1 MLLKLPSISFSKQ
14 AADCPISPKCIELNN
29 AFFTHNLFENGC
41 STNQVLWFRLSE
53 KLFSKKYSLLL
64 VSLIFAVVSSAQITG
79 PYAVNIAGNQVTK
92 GNYAIEWSVG
102 ESAATNIMDNSDKY
116 VFTNGLLQ
124 YSVQNQT
131 ETNLIA
137 SFLTNEIRMYPNPIK
152 NELYINIL
160 HASKGND
167 LIELLDEKGTKL
179 KEKIVVYNG
188 MGALEIWNLAGLKA
202 GQYFVNI
209 RHTHPVT
216 GRLIKKG
223 AYKIIKTNT
232 TNRLNLKM

>member
-1 MLLKLPSISFSKQ
+1 MYY
-14 AADCPISPKCIELNN
+14 
-29 AFFTHNLFENGC
+29 
-41 STNQVLWFRLSE
+41 R
-53 KLFSKKYSLLL
+53 KLFSTRLLL
-64 VSLIFAVVSSAQITG
+64 LFFASIFCGGAATAQLSA
-79 PYAVNIAGNQVTK
+79 PYAINIAGNQVTK
-92 GNYAIEWSVG
+92 GNYSVEWSVG
-102 ESAATNIMDNSDKY
+102 ESAAINIMDNSDLY
-116 VFTNGLLQ
+116 LFTNGLLQ

-131 ETNLIA
+131 ENNLVA
-137 SFLTNEIRMYPNPIK
+137 SFLTNEIRMYPNPVK

-167 LIELLDEKGTKL
+167 MIELLDEKGVKL

-223 AYKIIKTNT
+223 AFKI
-232 TNRLNLKM
+232 LKVN

>member
-1 MLLKLPSISFSKQ
+1 MFFLLIFYILFFFINLFYKFIFFIKTNPLSNFFYFFYKKQSTILIIFLLIGMISFSQ
-14 AADCPISPKCIELNN
+14 IAA
-29 AFFTHNLFENGC
+29 
-41 STNQVLWFRLSE
+41 
-53 KLFSKKYSLLL
+53 
-64 VSLIFAVVSSAQITG
+64 
-79 PYAVNIAGNQVTK
+79 PYAINIAGNQVTR
-92 GNYAIEWSVG
+92 GIYAIEWSVG
-102 ESAATNIMDNSDKY
+102 ESAAINIMDNSDQY

-124 YSVQNQT
+124 YNVENQT
-131 ETNLIA
+131 ETNLVA
-137 SFLTNEIRMYPNPIK
+137 SFLTNEIRMYPNPVK

-167 LIELLDEKGTKL
+167 MIELLDEKGTKL

-223 AYKIIKTNT
+223 AYKI
-232 TNRLNLKM
+232 LKIN

>member
-1 MLLKLPSISFSKQ
+1 MSTLFYFYFKKKSTILVIFLLTGTISFS
-14 AADCPISPKCIELNN
+14 
-29 AFFTHNLFENGC
+29 
-41 STNQVLWFRLSE
+41 
-53 KLFSKKYSLLL
+53 
-64 VSLIFAVVSSAQITG
+64 QITA
-79 PYAVNIAGNQVTK
+79 PYTINIAGNQVTR
-92 GNYAIEWSVG
+92 GSYAIEWSVG
-102 ESAATNIMDNSDKY
+102 ESAAINIMDNSDQY

-124 YSVQNQT
+124 YNVENQT
-131 ETNLIA
+131 ETNLVA

-216 GRLIKKG
+216 GKLIKKG
-223 AYKIIKTNT
+223 AYKILKTN
-232 TNRLNLKM
+232 

>member
-1 MLLKLPSISFSKQ
+1 MSNFFYLFYKKQLTIFIIFLLIGMISFSQ
-14 AADCPISPKCIELNN
+14 IAA
-29 AFFTHNLFENGC
+29 
-41 STNQVLWFRLSE
+41 
-53 KLFSKKYSLLL
+53 
-64 VSLIFAVVSSAQITG
+64 
-79 PYAVNIAGNQVTK
+79 PYAINIAGNQVTR
-92 GNYAIEWSVG
+92 GSYAIEWSVG
-102 ESAATNIMDNSDKY
+102 ESAAINIMDNSDQY

-131 ETNLIA
+131 ETNLVA
-137 SFLTNEIRMYPNPIK
+137 SFLTNEIRVYPNPVR

-167 LIELLDEKGTKL
+167 LIELLDEKGAKL
-179 KEKIVVYNG
+179 KERVVVYNG

-216 GRLIKKG
+216 GRLIKRG
-223 AYKIIKTNT
+223 AYKITKIN
-232 TNRLNLKM
+232 

>member
-1 MLLKLPSISFSKQ
+1 MPHRKIFFIQFFLLFF
-14 AADCPISPKCIELNN
+14 
-29 AFFTHNLFENGC
+29 AFILCG
-41 STNQVLWFRLSE
+41 SE
-53 KLFSKKYSLLL
+53 
-64 VSLIFAVVSSAQITG
+64 VSAQLSA
-79 PYAVNIAGNQVTK
+79 PYAINIAGNQITK
-92 GNYAIEWSVG
+92 GNYSVEWSVG
-102 ESAATNIMDNSDKY
+102 ESAAVNIMDNSDRY
-116 VFTNGLLQ
+116 LFTNGLLQ

-131 ETNLIA
+131 ENNLVA
-137 SFLTNEIRMYPNPIK
+137 SFLTNEVRVYPNPVK

-167 LIELLDEKGTKL
+167 MIELLDEKGVKL

-223 AYKIIKTNT
+223 AFKI
-232 TNRLNLKM
+232 LKVN

>member
-1 MLLKLPSISFSKQ
+1 MITLSNFFCFFYKKYSTFLVLFLLFGKISFSQ
-14 AADCPISPKCIELNN
+14 IS
-29 AFFTHNLFENGC
+29 A
-41 STNQVLWFRLSE
+41 
-53 KLFSKKYSLLL
+53 
-64 VSLIFAVVSSAQITG
+64 
-79 PYAVNIAGNQVTK
+79 PYTINIAGNQVTK

-102 ESAATNIMDNSDKY
+102 ESAAINIMDNSDQY

-124 YSVQNQT
+124 YNVENQT
-131 ETNLIA
+131 ETNLVA
-137 SFLTNEIRMYPNPIK
+137 SFLTNEIRLYPNPIK

-160 HASKGND
+160 HAEKGND

-179 KEKIVVYNG
+179 KEKVVVYNG
-188 MGALEIWNLAGLKA
+188 MGALENWNLSGLKA

-223 AYKIIKTNT
+223 AYKI
-232 TNRLNLKM
+232 LKIN

>member
-1 MLLKLPSISFSKQ
+1 MSNF
-14 AADCPISPKCIELNN
+14 
-29 AFFTHNLFENGC
+29 
-41 STNQVLWFRLSE
+41 
-53 KLFSKKYSLLL
+53 YSLFYNKNSTIFLL
-64 VSLIFAVVSSAQITG
+64 FLLIGTTSFAQLTAPFAI
-79 PYAVNIAGNQVTK
+79 NIAGNQITK
-92 GNYAIEWSVG
+92 GNYSIEWSVG
-102 ESAATNIMDNSDKY
+102 ESAATNIMDNSDRY
-116 VFTNGLLQ
+116 LFTNGLLQ

-131 ETNLIA
+131 ETNLA
-137 SFLTNEIRMYPNPIK
+137 PSFLTNEIRLYPNPVK

-160 HASKGND
+160 HAEKGND
-167 LIELLDEKGTKL
+167 QIELLDGKGTKI

-223 AYKIIKTNT
+223 AYKI
-232 TNRLNLKM
+232 LKVN

>member
-1 MLLKLPSISFSKQ
+1 MFRN
-14 AADCPISPKCIELNN
+14 LNS
-29 AFFTHNLFENGC
+29 NL
-41 STNQVLWFRLSE
+41 QPRLI
-53 KLFSKKYSLLL
+53 LLL
-64 VSLIFAVVSSAQITG
+64 LLMCFGVARAQVSNAPAA
-79 PYAVNIAGNQVTK
+79 PYAINIAGNQVTK

-102 ESAATNIMDNSDKY
+102 ESAATNIMDNSDRY

-131 ETNLIA
+131 ETNLVP
-137 SFLTNEIRMYPNPIK
+137 SFLTNEIRMYPNPVK

-167 LIELLDEKGTKL
+167 QIELLDGKGTKL

-188 MGALEIWNLAGLKA
+188 MGAIEIWNLAGLKA

-216 GRLIKKG
+216 GKLMKKG
-223 AYKIIKTNT
+223 AFQIVKIN
-232 TNRLNLKM
+232 

>member
-1 MLLKLPSISFSKQ
+1 MYYRKIFSTQFFLLFFISIFCGG
-14 AADCPISPKCIELNN
+14 AATAQL
-29 AFFTHNLFENGC
+29 
-41 STNQVLWFRLSE
+41 ST
-53 KLFSKKYSLLL
+53 
-64 VSLIFAVVSSAQITG
+64 
-79 PYAVNIAGNQVTK
+79 PYAINIAGNQVTK
-92 GNYAIEWSVG
+92 GNYSVEWSVG
-102 ESAATNIMDNSDKY
+102 ESAAINIMDNSDLY
-116 VFTNGLLQ
+116 LFTNGLLQ

-131 ETNLIA
+131 ENNLVA

-167 LIELLDEKGTKL
+167 MIELLDEKGVKL

-223 AYKIIKTNT
+223 AFKI
-232 TNRLNLKM
+232 LKVN

>member
-1 MLLKLPSISFSKQ
+1 MHFSKIKIYKNNCMVYL
-14 AADCPISPKCIELNN
+14 ATLFVRFSNKKVELLFTFL
-29 AFFTHNLFENGC
+29 FFN
-41 STNQVLWFRLSE
+41 
-53 KLFSKKYSLLL
+53 
-64 VSLIFAVVSSAQITG
+64 VSCFAQINS

-102 ESAATNIMDNSDKY
+102 ESAAINIMDNSDQY

-124 YSVQNQT
+124 YNVENQT
-131 ETNLIA
+131 ETNLVA
-137 SFLTNEIRMYPNPIK
+137 SFLTNEIRMYPNPVK

-223 AYKIIKTNT
+223 AYKI
-232 TNRLNLKM
+232 LKIN

>member
-1 MLLKLPSISFSKQ
+1 VLSLPQRKKMQLPKIFSSRFLLFFFASFFCGG
-14 AADCPISPKCIELNN
+14 AAT
-29 AFFTHNLFENGC
+29 A
-41 STNQVLWFRLSE
+41 QLS
-53 KLFSKKYSLLL
+53 
-64 VSLIFAVVSSAQITG
+64 A
-79 PYAVNIAGNQVTK
+79 PYAINIAGNQVTK
-92 GNYAIEWSVG
+92 GNYSVEWSVG
-102 ESAATNIMDNSDKY
+102 ESAAINIMDNSDRY
-116 VFTNGLLQ
+116 LFTNGLLQ
-124 YSVQNQT
+124 FSVQNQT
-131 ETNLIA
+131 ENNLVA
-137 SFLTNEIRMYPNPIK
+137 SFLTNEIRMYPNPVK

-167 LIELLDEKGTKL
+167 MIELLDEKGVKL

-223 AYKIIKTNT
+223 AFKI
-232 TNRLNLKM
+232 LKVN